1 MAEASRS
8 SSDEAGD
15 WHMVEADG
23 SPAASPR
30 TMSPRAPTASL
41 TAEQLH
47 SMATALGPLLE
58 SELLADHLLGQPF
71 DGPTIAEASGAET
84 SEQSALSNRSSWS
97 QSVEPSFV
105 IDRRQRARLCSRLAP
120 PTSDVTFDRRCP
132 HILSTLSAWMCGA
145 SEQQSAQGLHPSSGV
160 DDDDV
165 GGAILERDERALSL
179 QSTARVE
186 DSLDGYTDSERAEL
200 FESAPADEEDDGFGG
215 FASLGARVS
224 RVFHGMMREI
234 SAELTGL
241 SNSLGSAASV
251 VAMHVMHAKSQA
263 VGAGCSL
270 RQACCQV
277 FKDKGYPPLWLLSLG
292 SLTTLAAAAVI
303 TQLYSNNK
311 RLTLQLRQ
319 RDRELARLV
328 IKILHLQDALH
339 SVPRAAVPVLRHNVQ
354 QLLLS

>member
-58 SELLADHLLGQPF
+58 
-71 DGPTIAEASGAET
+71 
-84 SEQSALSNRSSWS
+84 
-97 QSVEPSFV
+97 
-105 IDRRQRARLCSRLAP
+105 
-120 PTSDVTFDRRCP
+120 
-132 HILSTLSAWMCGA
+132 GA